1 MHWLPKQYVL
11 VPIDFSDASFL
22 ALAPAQEVVAEGGSL
37 HILYVLPPLSPVDP
51 AARWHTITDKSREEH
66 VREALQAKLLE
77 LGYSEVQIEVT
88 VGNPAR
94 EIVRYAETKPVDLIV
109 MPTHDEQGVS
119 HFLFGSTTEQVARH
133 APCSVLIVR

>member
-1 MHWLPKQYVL
+1 MSWLPKRLVL
-11 VPIDFSDASFL
+11 VPIDFSEASFV
-22 ALAPAQEVVAEGGSL
+22 ALGPARELVAEQGVL
-37 HILYVLPPLSPVDP
+37 AVLYVLPPLSPVDP

-66 VREALQAKLLE
+66 VREALQEKLAE
-77 LGYSEVQIEVT
+77 LGYTDAQIEVT

-94 EIVRYAETKPVDLIV
+94 EIVRYAEMKAVDLIV

-133 APCSVLIVR
+133 APCPVLIVR